1 MCILHLLYLP
11 LPPVKEH
18 SGSSAPSYP
27 GAEDIMDSPYCQ
39 PCFSLHAAQLMPIL
53 PHLHLHF
60 WQQSLHSVS
69 TAQCER
75 CTCALPLQLLWQQHR
90 VVPATR
96 QRAWRGLGL
105 LGGCTHVSHTPGSH
119 WRQWDEGEL
128 RFPSGFRWS
137 GEIVHVVFCRTLP
150 PFKGSQ
156 PDLPRQRLDVRPNAL
171 DRSLSAVKASP
182 PPVLKQSSRVTLL
195 LPSLGSEQQKCCTS
209 WSCSG
214 QGFCYCY
221 SKLTFPFKR
230 CDSGAFK

>member
-75 CTCALPLQLLWQQHR
+75 L
-90 VVPATR
+90 
-96 QRAWRGLGL
+96 
-105 LGGCTHVSHTPGSH
+105 
-119 WRQWDEGEL
+119 
-128 RFPSGFRWS
+128 
-137 GEIVHVVFCRTLP
+137 
-150 PFKGSQ
+150 
-156 PDLPRQRLDVRPNAL
+156 
-171 DRSLSAVKASP
+171 
-182 PPVLKQSSRVTLL
+182 
-195 LPSLGSEQQKCCTS
+195 
-209 WSCSG
+209 
-214 QGFCYCY
+214 
-221 SKLTFPFKR
+221 
-230 CDSGAFK
+230 